1 MVKNTRKYKRRRS
14 LRRRRQQGGR
24 PVHIFL
30 LMIKNARD
38 EIRNLVDRITEAHN
52 TNPEHYTD
60 VYVTAKNTDSLTQA
74 FAAQAR
80 EAAAQ
85 GNEDLGFFI
94 AEGILN
100 EVRGLKHMWETTVA
114 SDQNTRVPSQNGGG
128 IKFDVKFYSI
138 FDTSIGTYTHSVTLP
153 PFDTPLLTREETEMS
168 PRGLTD
174 EDKMF
179 EKDKDRA
186 YVIVMYDNDA
196 PHPARIHWLN
206 TMWFARNRLYDE
218 VLIDY
223 EPPNPSQGETHTYT
237 VQLLSKITGPGMDIV
252 NTVPNKNGFNIEQFM
267 EAEDL
272 ISEAVRT
279 FKVGPE

>member
-1 MVKNTRKYKRRRS
+1 MVKHTRKYKRRRS
-14 LRRRRQQGGR
+14 LRRKQHGGR

-80 EAAAQ
+80 DAAAQ

-94 AEGILN
+94 AERILN
-100 EVRGLKHMWETTVA
+100 EARGLKHMWETTVA
-114 SDQNTRVPSQNGGG
+114 SEENALVPSQNGGG
-128 IKFDVKFYSI
+128 AMFDVKFYSI

-168 PRGLTD
+168 PRSLFD
-174 EDKMF
+174 EGDKNL
-179 EKDKDRA
+179 A
-186 YVIVMYDNDA
+186 YVIVIYDNDA
-196 PHPARIHWLN
+196 PNPARIHWLN

-237 VQLLSKITGPGMDIV
+237 VQLLSKINTGEDMDIV
-252 NTVPNKNGFNIEQFM
+252 NTIPNKNGFNIGQFIAT
-267 EAEDL
+267 EGL
-272 ISEAVRT
+272 FSEAVRT

>member
-14 LRRRRQQGGR
+14 LRRRRRQQR
-24 PVHIFL
+24 
-30 LMIKNARD
+30 
-38 EIRNLVDRITEAHN
+38 
-52 TNPEHYTD
+52 
-60 VYVTAKNTDSLTQA
+60 
-74 FAAQAR
+74 
-80 EAAAQ
+80 
-85 GNEDLGFFI
+85 
-94 AEGILN
+94 
-100 EVRGLKHMWETTVA
+100 
-114 SDQNTRVPSQNGGG
+114 GGG
-128 IKFDVKFYSI
+128 IKFDVKLYSI

-168 PRGLTD
+168 PRSLFD
-174 EDKMF
+174 EGDKN
-179 EKDKDRA
+179 RA
-186 YVIVMYDNDA
+186 YVIIMYDNDA

-237 VQLLSKITGPGMDIV
+237 VQLLSKINTGEDMDIV
-252 NTVPNKNGFNIEQFM
+252 NTIPNKNGFNIGQFIAT
-267 EAEDL
+267 EGL

>member
-14 LRRRRQQGGR
+14 LRRRRQHGGR

-30 LMIKNARD
+30 LMIHNMRD
-38 EIRNLVDRITEAHN
+38 KIRHLVNIITADYA
-52 TNPEHYTD
+52 TNPEHYRD
-60 VYVTAKNTDSLTQA
+60 VYITAKRTDSLTQEL
-74 FAAQAR
+74 AAYAK
-80 EAAAQ
+80 EAAEQ
-85 GNEDLGFFI
+85 GNEDLGFAI
-94 AEGILN
+94 SERISSEL
-100 EVRGLKHMWETTVA
+100 RSLRDIWETTLA
-114 SDQNTRVPSQNGGG
+114 FEENTRVPSQNGGG
-128 IKFDVKFYSI
+128 VHFDVKFYSI

-168 PRGLTD
+168 PRSLFD
-174 EDKMF
+174 EGDKNL
-179 EKDKDRA
+179 A
-186 YVIVMYDNDA
+186 YVIVIYDNDA
-196 PHPARIHWLN
+196 PNPARIHWLN

-237 VQLLSKITGPGMDIV
+237 VQLLSKINTGEDMDIV
-252 NTVPNKNGFNIEQFM
+252 NTIPNKNGFNIEQFM
-267 EAEDL
+267 EAEGL